1 MQLKHEKLSANGLFL
16 SESNTVY
23 KSLRPKQVVNSELR
37 VTKVTDVIENRYISP
52 FDLDFYKDDLVNISF
67 GTCLPQNSKL

>member
-37 VTKVTDVIENRYISP
+37 VTKVTDIIENRYISP

-67 GTCLPQNSKL
+67 GTWLPQNSKL